1 MLCSSK
7 KLKVLSEERKNKV
20 EYEVGKMYYKNKSNF
35 GIAKEK
41 GMCASFAFKTPT
53 TEVIATVVISVS
65 LRRRATNLRV
75 YRDTRCYSNT

>member
-41 GMCASFAFKTPT
+41 GMCASFGFLK
-53 TEVIATVVISVS
+53 EESH
-65 LRRRATNLRV
+65 
-75 YRDTRCYSNT
+75 